1 MTMEM
6 DNMIERDAAEV
17 PSAAVTESASGA
29 GPATTVGTT
38 VDRLSAAATELER
51 TLARLEERQAAILDQ
66 VHSAHAHS
74 DHVHSGHVHSG
85 HVHSAQAHPGEVHH
99 VVAVVE
105 TTAGALEA
113 SGEEAASEAHY
124 ASVDRPAFDSPRPTS
139 RETELERRLE
149 AAENQIAS
157 LRAESARAQLPEART
172 GQAGTR
178 SAPARKTQPS
188 IAATLLAKHGLHGIE
203 SVEAGALD
211 AALAGLSLEQ
221 RIAVKSQLLRAG
233 ALV

>member
-38 VDRLSAAATELER
+38 LDRLSAAATELER

-66 VHSAHAHS
+66 VHSAHVHPA
-74 DHVHSGHVHSG
+74 HVHPAPADSP
-85 HVHSAQAHPGEVHH
+85 QAHPGEVHH

-172 GQAGTR
+172 GQAETR
-178 SAPARKTQPS
+178 SGPARKTQPS